1 MIVGVEDDGDDDVDD
16 VVEAVAFVNVKDD
29 VDGADDD
36 DVGLG
41 ATVIAS

>member
-1 MIVGVEDDGDDDVDD
+1 MIGGVEDDGDDDVDDD

-36 DVGLG
+36 VDLG